1 MIDTRCY
8 NKRKFHAP
16 FFKLSLKPR
25 AKDLNGSNSNPKG
38 LVTSSGG
45 TYGSVLGR
53 TAGLSVPSTSG
64 SSRLRLRF
72 CELPEGTDSGAMRV
86 FSVETGEGGECK
98 NWGKVTELILP
109 LRALGKDPQD
119 HNQQTVYYKR
129 WR

>member
-8 NKRKFHAP
+8 NKKRKLHAP

-45 TYGSVLGR
+45 TYDSVLGR
-53 TAGLSVPSTSG
+53 TAGLSVSSTVASG

-86 FSVETGEGGECK
+86 RSVETGEGGLPE
-98 NWGKVTELILP
+98 NWGKVTELIPP

-119 HNQQTVYYKR
+119 HKISK
-129 WR
+129 